1 MVRPNNP
8 VNAAARTSAVPYVGR
23 RARAGYWER
32 YVPMKPLG
40 SFVLLTLL
48 LPLSVYAADRVCAP
62 QSMLKAVTS
71 IDAPN
76 LPANHFYRVPKT
88 LYRLGERQGRVEE
101 ALNPETRV
109 HLVIVVNEPDLWMVN
124 LAERRGRYIRD
135 PGPTF
140 YFRARLFADAA
151 VNSMFIRSLEIGCEL
166 SWLREAGIKPQ
177 RVAHPTLGSL
187 NKIEFKEGKERLVVF
202 EKANKP
208 VRIELFG
215 GNGLIM
221 AMNYLSYEA
230 DLKAKPELFTKPEGI
245 VFETEGVR

>member
-1 MVRPNNP
+1 MRSNPAAHPEPLKQRSLWHPSSRRPG
-8 VNAAARTSAVPYVGR
+8 GR
-23 RARAGYWER
+23 ER
-32 YVPMKPLG
+32 YMPMRPLR
-40 SFVLLTLL
+40 SFVFATWL
-48 LPLSVYAADRVCAP
+48 LPLSAYAADKVCAP
-62 QSMLKAVTS
+62 QSMIKAVTS
-71 IDAPN
+71 IEAPD
-76 LPANHFYRVPKT
+76 LPPNHFYRVPKT

-101 ALNPETRV
+101 ALNPETGV
-109 HLVIVVNEPDLWMVN
+109 HLLIVVNEPDLWMVN

-166 SWLREAGIKPQ
+166 SWLREAGIRPQ
-177 RVAHPTLGSL
+177 GIAHPTLGSV
-187 NKIEFKEGKERLVVF
+187 NRIEFKEGKERLILY
-202 EKANKP
+202 ERANKP

-245 VFETEGVR
+245 VFETEGGT